1 MSTGIPQDDIS
12 LEETI
17 KLYVNHRPVH
27 SLNSNEIE
35 AAFEII
41 SQRYSPRPLVLP
53 SADIYEIGSTQTQA
67 IDQVCVGRIS
77 RIS

>member
-41 SQRYSPRPLVLP
+41 SQRYSPLVP
-53 SADIYEIGSTQTQA
+53 SCFPRLIFMK
-67 IDQVCVGRIS
+67 
-77 RIS
+77 